1 MFWNWYTLDA
11 CFLSTSWH
19 VTSAGMFAGSCVG
32 VIALVLLLEFLRR
45 LQREYDRL
53 IQRQHC
59 PRDTTAAR
67 TSASGSSKHNDRDG
81 AAMCNNGSTDS
92 ARIDGIEEGEEDE
105 DPPHSAVPLLGDWG
119 RSLPPLRT
127 YRHVPTPSQQAV
139 RAGIYT
145 AQFSVAYI
153 VMLLAMYYNGFV
165 IICIFVGAF
174 VGFFVFARDVA
185 GVTDM

>member
-11 CFLSTSWH
+11 CFLSTTWH
-19 VTSAGMFAGSCVG
+19 VTSAGMFAGSCVS

-53 IQRQHC
+53 IQQDC

-67 TSASGSSKHNDRDG
+67 TSASDTSKHNGRDG
-81 AAMCNNGSTDS
+81 TAVCNGSTNS
-92 ARIDGIEEGEEDE
+92 ARTNDIEGEEE
-105 DPPHSAVPLLGDWG
+105 EEPPHSAVPLLGDWG

-139 RAGIYT
+139 RAGLYT